1 MTASAFLGNLL
12 EMHIPEWEHL
22 HKYAQSS
29 LILSGELHSPQMA
42 LVVKHPPANSGDIR
56 DTGLIPGSRR
66 FPGGGHSNPLQYSCL
81 KNPMNREAWQA
92 IVHRV
97 AKSQTCMHAVC
108 NRLCRSPHFY

>member
-22 HKYAQSS
+22 HKHAQSS
-29 LILSGELHSPQMA
+29 LILSGELHPPQMA

-66 FPGGGHSNPLQYSCL
+66 FLPGESPEQRSLAGYS
-81 KNPMNREAWQA
+81 P
-92 IVHRV
+92 
-97 AKSQTCMHAVC
+97 
-108 NRLCRSPHFY
+108 